1 MGIVIPITRK
11 SEASTSPKAPL
22 RSDRYF
28 KLSDYWYFITRE
40 GATLG
45 PYESKDQAQHAVV
58 DYIQF
63 VNQVSP
69 AVLRLMKARP
79 AAEQMQM

>member
-1 MGIVIPITRK
+1 MSNVVYITRESDPK
-11 SEASTSPKAPL
+11 SASTSRV

-45 PYESKDQAQHAVV
+45 PYDSKDQAQDAVA

-63 VNQVSP
+63 VNQATP
-69 AVLRLMKARP
+69 AILKLLATH
-79 AAEQMQM
+79 

>member
-1 MGIVIPITRK
+1 MNNVVYITRE
-11 SEASTSPKAPL
+11 SDSANASTTQV

-45 PYESKDQAQHAVV
+45 PYDSKEQAQEAVA

-63 VNQVSP
+63 VNQASP
-69 AVLRLMKARP
+69 AILKLLGTR
-79 AAEQMQM
+79 

>member
-1 MGIVIPITRK
+1 MNNVVYITRE
-11 SEASTSPKAPL
+11 SDPANNASSRV

-45 PYESKDQAQHAVV
+45 PYGSKNQAQQAVA

-63 VNQVSP
+63 VNKATP
-69 AVLRLMKARP
+69 AMLKLLGTH
-79 AAEQMQM
+79 

>member
-1 MGIVIPITRK
+1 MNNVVYITRE
-11 SEASTSPKAPL
+11 SDPQSASRSPL

-28 KLSDYWYFITRE
+28 KLSDYWYFVTRE

-45 PYESKDQAQHAVV
+45 PYDSRDQAQDAVA

-63 VNQVSP
+63 VNKATP
-69 AVLRLMKARP
+69 AMLKLLGTH
-79 AAEQMQM
+79 

>member
-1 MGIVIPITRK
+1 MNNVVYINRESDSP
-11 SEASTSPKAPL
+11 STSKARV

-45 PYESKDQAQHAVV
+45 PYDSKEQAAQAVA

-63 VNQVSP
+63 VNQASP
-69 AVLRLMKARP
+69 AILKLLATH
-79 AAEQMQM
+79 

>member
-1 MGIVIPITRK
+1 MSNVVYITRE
-11 SEASTSPKAPL
+11 SDPTSTSAAQL

-45 PYESKDQAQHAVV
+45 PYDSKGQAEQAVV

-63 VNQVSP
+63 VNQATP
-69 AVLRLMKARP
+69 AILKLLATH
-79 AAEQMQM
+79 

>member
-1 MGIVIPITRK
+1 MSNVVYLTRE
-11 SEASTSPKAPL
+11 SDAESASKARV

-40 GATLG
+40 GTTLG
-45 PYESKDQAQHAVV
+45 PYDSKNQAQQAVA

-63 VNQVSP
+63 VNQATP
-69 AVLRLMKARP
+69 AMMKLLAAR
-79 AAEQMQM
+79 

>member
-1 MGIVIPITRK
+1 MNNVVYITRE
-11 SEASTSPKAPL
+11 SDPANSAAAPL

-45 PYESKDQAQHAVV
+45 PYDSKDQAQLAVA

-63 VNQVSP
+63 VNQASP
-69 AVLRLMKARP
+69 AMIKLLATN
-79 AAEQMQM
+79 

>member
-1 MGIVIPITRK
+1 MNNVVYITRE
-11 SEASTSPKAPL
+11 SDSASSATRV

-45 PYESKDQAQHAVV
+45 PYDSKDQAQQAVA

-63 VNQVSP
+63 VNQASP
-69 AVLRLMKARP
+69 AMIKLLATH
-79 AAEQMQM
+79 

>member
-1 MGIVIPITRK
+1 MNNVVYITRESD
-11 SEASTSPKAPL
+11 SESPSASPL

-45 PYESKDQAQHAVV
+45 PYDSKNQAQDAVA

-63 VNQVSP
+63 VNQATP
-69 AVLRLMKARP
+69 AILKLLATH
-79 AAEQMQM
+79 

>member
-1 MGIVIPITRK
+1 MSNVVYINRASDTNEPQ
-11 SEASTSPKAPL
+11 SESL
-22 RSDRYF
+22 RSDRFF

-45 PYESKDQAQHAVV
+45 PYDSKDQAQHAVA

-63 VNQVSP
+63 VNQASP
-69 AVLRLMKARP
+69 NILKLLSAH
-79 AAEQMQM
+79 

>member
-1 MGIVIPITRK
+1 MNNVVYITRENDSK
-11 SEASTSPKAPL
+11 SASTSPV

-45 PYESKDQAQHAVV
+45 PYDSKVQAQEAVA

-63 VNQVSP
+63 VNQATP
-69 AVLRLMKARP
+69 AMLKLL
-79 AAEQMQM
+79 AAH

>member
-1 MGIVIPITRK
+1 MNNIVYITRE
-11 SEASTSPKAPL
+11 SDSRNATPAPV
-22 RSDRYF
+22 RSDRFF

-45 PYESKDQAQHAVV
+45 PYDSKDQAQDAVA

-63 VNQVSP
+63 VNHATP
-69 AVLRLMKARP
+69 AMLKMLATH
-79 AAEQMQM
+79 

>member
-1 MGIVIPITRK
+1 MSNVVYITRE
-11 SEASTSPKAPL
+11 SDSSSSAARM

-45 PYESKDQAQHAVV
+45 PYDSKDQAQQAVA

-63 VNQVSP
+63 VNQATP
-69 AVLRLMKARP
+69 AMIKLLATH
-79 AAEQMQM
+79 

>member
-1 MGIVIPITRK
+1 MSNVVYLTRDSDAK
-11 SEASTSPKAPL
+11 STSTARV
-22 RSDRYF
+22 RSDRFF

-45 PYESKDQAQHAVV
+45 PHDSKSQAQQAVA

-63 VNQVSP
+63 VNQATP
-69 AVLRLMKARP
+69 AMMKLLATR
-79 AAEQMQM
+79 

>member
-1 MGIVIPITRK
+1 MNNVVYIIREGD
-11 SEASTSPKAPL
+11 SEQTPATPV

-28 KLSDYWYFITRE
+28 KLADYWYFTTRE

-45 PYESKDQAQHAVV
+45 PYDSKDQAQLAAD

-63 VNQVSP
+63 VNKATP
-69 AVLRLMKARP
+69 AMLKLLAAR
-79 AAEQMQM
+79 

>member
-1 MGIVIPITRK
+1 MNNVVYITREGDSK
-11 SEASTSPKAPL
+11 RPSASPL

-40 GATLG
+40 SATLG
-45 PYESKDQAQHAVV
+45 PYDSKDQAEEAVA

-63 VNQVSP
+63 VNKATP
-69 AVLRLMKARP
+69 AMLKLLATR
-79 AAEQMQM
+79 

>member
-1 MGIVIPITRK
+1 MNNVVYITRE
-11 SEASTSPKAPL
+11 SDPQSASVSPQ

-45 PYESKDQAQHAVV
+45 PYDSKNQAQDAVA

-63 VNQVSP
+63 VNQATP
-69 AVLRLMKARP
+69 AMLKLLATH
-79 AAEQMQM
+79 

>member
-1 MGIVIPITRK
+1 MNNVVYLTRESD
-11 SEASTSPKAPL
+11 SESASTAPL
-22 RSDRYF
+22 RSNRYF

-45 PYESKDQAQHAVV
+45 PYDSKDQAKDAVA

-63 VNQVSP
+63 VNQATP
-69 AVLRLMKARP
+69 AMLKLLATH
-79 AAEQMQM
+79 

>member
-1 MGIVIPITRK
+1 MNNVVYITREGD
-11 SEASTSPKAPL
+11 SANSAAVPL

-28 KLSDYWYFITRE
+28 KLSDNWYFITRE

-45 PYESKDQAQHAVV
+45 PYDSKDQAQLAVA

-63 VNQVSP
+63 VNQASP
-69 AVLRLMKARP
+69 AMIKLLATH
-79 AAEQMQM
+79 

>member
-1 MGIVIPITRK
+1 MNNVVYITREGDLER
-11 SEASTSPKAPL
+11 SSASPL

-45 PYESKDQAQHAVV
+45 PYDSRDQAQDAVA

-63 VNQVSP
+63 VNQATP
-69 AVLRLMKARP
+69 AILKLLATR
-79 AAEQMQM
+79 

>member
-1 MGIVIPITRK
+1 MNNVVYITRESDSK
-11 SEASTSPKAPL
+11 NATASRV

-45 PYESKDQAQHAVV
+45 PYGSKAQAQQAVA

-63 VNQVSP
+63 VNKATP
-69 AVLRLMKARP
+69 AIIKLLGTH
-79 AAEQMQM
+79 

>member
-1 MGIVIPITRK
+1 MNNVIYINREDDSANP
-11 SEASTSPKAPL
+11 AAMPL

-28 KLSDYWYFITRE
+28 KLSENWYFITRE

-45 PYESKDQAQHAVV
+45 PYDSKFQAQQAVV

-63 VNQVSP
+63 VNQATP
-69 AVLRLMKARP
+69 AMIKLL
-79 AAEQMQM
+79 AAH

>member
-1 MGIVIPITRK
+1 MNNVVYITRENDSK
-11 SEASTSPKAPL
+11 STSTSPV

-45 PYESKDQAQHAVV
+45 PYDSKDQAQEAVA

-63 VNQVSP
+63 VNQAPP
-69 AVLRLMKARP
+69 AMLKLL
-79 AAEQMQM
+79 AAH

>member
-1 MGIVIPITRK
+1 MNNVVYITRESD
-11 SEASTSPKAPL
+11 SESASASPL

-45 PYESKDQAQHAVV
+45 PYDSKDQAQDAVA

-63 VNQVSP
+63 VNHASP
-69 AVLRLMKARP
+69 AMLKMLATR
-79 AAEQMQM
+79 